1 MEALK
6 YSSFCVSVFYR
17 GHFDKQITNSAVFL
31 RREKVNEEVSFAWLQ
46 NSLTNLLP
54 LLYFRIM

>member
-6 YSSFCVSVFYR
+6 YRSFCVSVFYS
-17 GHFDKQITNSAVFL
+17 GHFDKLITNSAVFK
-31 RREKVNEEVSFAWLQ
+31 EENVNKEVSSASHQ
-46 NSLTNLLP
+46 NSPINLLP

>member
-17 GHFDKQITNSAVFL
+17 GHFEKLITNSAEIL
-31 RREKVNEEVSFAWLQ
+31 SKEKVNEEVSLALLQ
-46 NSLTNLLP
+46 NSFMNLLP